1 MSYFIDYELLE
12 NNASLLAG
20 GRLRCE
26 AEGEVDEVFDAE
38 AFGAEVEDRPF
49 GSAQGP
55 VGIIAQGS
63 VGINRLQGVAQGLAP
78 LSESGL
84 HDSLEQ
90 LLVAA
95 QLSP

>member
-55 VGIIAQGS
+55 VGI
-63 VGINRLQGVAQGLAP
+63 NRLQGVAKGLAP
-78 LSESGL
+78 LAESGL
-84 HDSLEQ
+84 YNSLEK
-90 LLVAA
+90 LLIAA
-95 QLSP
+95 QLGPGITS

>member
-1 MSYFIDYELLE
+1 VDDLPRIMSYFIDYELLE

-55 VGIIAQGS
+55 VGIIAQGP
-63 VGINRLQGVAQGLAP
+63 VGVVYMPVGERSRTTGP
-78 LSESGL
+78 L
-84 HDSLEQ
+84 
-90 LLVAA
+90 
-95 QLSP
+95 